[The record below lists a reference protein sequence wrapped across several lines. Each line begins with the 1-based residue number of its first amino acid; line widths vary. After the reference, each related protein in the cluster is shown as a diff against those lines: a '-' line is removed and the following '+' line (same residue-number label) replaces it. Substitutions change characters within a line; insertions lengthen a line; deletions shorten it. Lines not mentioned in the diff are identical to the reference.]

1 MDDISV
7 VLNIICIIVDVKI
20 VGGGDTMNRP
30 EHYDNDTEI
39 DVIDFCNIYKLG
51 FIEGNIIKYIVRYKK
66 KNGTKDLYKAK
77 DYLDRLIE
85 KESNNDDKPVF
96 ISLLLMKIF

>member
-30 EHYDNDTEI
+30 KHYENDTFI
-39 DVIDFCNIYKLG
+39 DVIDFCNLYKLD

-66 KNGTKDLYKAK
+66 KDGVKDLEKALV
-77 DYLDRLIE
+77 YLNRLIDIASI
-85 KESNNDDKPVF
+85 K
-96 ISLLLMKIF
+96 